1 MKNFISINEG
11 IYNTDRNLLPLI
23 ILWGVI
29 LLRTLKLLRII
40 RSGLV
45 GILTYFFWEGLFLG
59 IRSIL
64 VITIVLFV
72 IGNIMVMTNKPPP
85 QRAMQTK

>member
-45 GILTYFFWEGLFLG
+45 GILTYFFGRGYFWE
-59 IRSIL
+59 SD
-64 VITIVLFV
+64 
-72 IGNIMVMTNKPPP
+72 
-85 QRAMQTK
+85 QS